1 MVSFRIPSVVCAVRA
16 AHPDLVPSSSVEWG
30 TREWVSGSSWCE
42 RVQDVLDPFSSKAG
56 AGSRPQC
63 PFKCAC
69 GAVFMLMRLAGKG
82 MKAEAAICSVVVIQ
96 TECGCY

>member
-1 MVSFRIPSVVCAVRA
+1 MVSFRAPSVVLFGLRTRIW
-16 AHPDLVPSSSVEWG
+16 LLSSVECG
-30 TREWVSGSSWCE
+30 TREWVSGWCE

-56 AGSRPQC
+56 AGSKPQR

>member
-1 MVSFRIPSVVCAVRA
+1 M
-16 AHPDLVPSSSVEWG
+16 EWG
-30 TREWVSGSSWCE
+30 TSECVTGSSE
-42 RVQDVLDPFSSKAG
+42 PTPDRLDPFTSKAG
-56 AGSRPQC
+56 AGSGPQR

-69 GAVFMLMRLAGKG
+69 GAVFMLMLLAGKG

>member
-1 MVSFRIPSVVCAVRA
+1 MASRRTPSAALFRLRTRVGFCRPLWSGALASGFQAVA
-16 AHPDLVPSSSVEWG
+16 GVNA
-30 TREWVSGSSWCE
+30 
-42 RVQDVLDPFSSKAG
+42 QDVLDPFSSRAG
-56 AGSRPQC
+56 AGSGPQR

>member
-1 MVSFRIPSVVCAVRA
+1 M
-16 AHPDLVPSSSVEWG
+16 EWG
-30 TREWVSGSSWCE
+30 TRKWGTRGSSWTG
-42 RVQDVLDPFSSKAG
+42 LDPLTSKAG
-56 AGSRPQC
+56 AGSGPQR